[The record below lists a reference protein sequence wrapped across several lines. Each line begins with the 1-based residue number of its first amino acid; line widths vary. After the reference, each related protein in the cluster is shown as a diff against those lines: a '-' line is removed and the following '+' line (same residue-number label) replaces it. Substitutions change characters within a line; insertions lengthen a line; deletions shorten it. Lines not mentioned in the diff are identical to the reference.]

1 MKIGEKGAKSGLNA
15 EETQDSEAAVD
26 PLNTLLQSR
35 DGFYV
40 KRYHTVNLNVPET
53 VGHHTCNV
61 IAILFYLYEDKPPLE
76 VIHIALHHDVPELIL
91 GDIPATAKWGH
102 PRLQEAFAEA
112 EKLVAANMGLANYQ
126 ISERDAWIIKYAD
139 VMDICFKS
147 IEELAS
153 GNAPFSNVLTNGLK
167 FCASLAEGPL
177 RDHERCKELFDI
189 LFTHPFV
196 RVEKT
201 KSSSSEATLQ

>member
-1 MKIGEKGAKSGLNA
+1 
-15 EETQDSEAAVD
+15 VD

-40 KRYHTVNLNVPET
+40 KRFHTVNLNIPET

-61 IAILFYLYEDKPPLE
+61 IAILFYLYDNKPPLE

-102 PRLQEAFAEA
+102 PRLQEAFSEA
-112 EKLVAANMGLANYQ
+112 EKLVAENMGLANYQ
-126 ISERDAWIIKYAD
+126 LKEADAWIIKYAD
-139 VMDICFKS
+139 VMDLCFKS
-147 IEELAS
+147 IEELAT
-153 GNAPFSNVLTNGLK
+153 GNAPFANILTNGLK
-167 FCASLAEGPL
+167 FCASLVEGPL
-177 RDHERCKELFDI
+177 RDHERSKELFDI

-201 KSSSSEATLQ
+201 KSSSSAATLQ